1 MYKSEK
7 EKILFQIE
15 KLLKNQ
21 EKNLKELVLEMEND
35 NPHFVYNN
43 SDINKLKLWNN
54 GVVYGIK
61 MVIEK
66 CIKK

>member
-21 EKNLKELVLEMEND
+21 KKNLKELVLEMEND

-43 SDINKLKLWNN
+43 SDINKLKLWNS

>member
-1 MYKSEK
+1 
-7 EKILFQIE
+7 
-15 KLLKNQ
+15 
-21 EKNLKELVLEMEND
+21 MEND

-43 SDINKLKLWNN
+43 SDINKLKLWNS